1 MQTALLTALT
11 MLAFAAN
18 SVLTRMAVRDY
29 AVEPLQ
35 FAAIRLL
42 AGAAILVVLVALRG
56 GGLGLGRERL
66 PGAAALLVYM
76 LGFSLAYRGMD
87 AGVGALIL
95 FGGVQLTM
103 FAGAVLAREPVPAL
117 RWIGAV
123 VALSGLAVLLLGPNP
138 HRPDPQTALA
148 AAPTAFMAAAALGWG
163 VYSLIGRGAGDPLRA
178 TAASFLLA
186 SPVAV
191 LAALAAGGPMPSVP
205 GVVLALVSGSVT
217 SGLGYALWYVV
228 LPKLGRTRAAV
239 AQLTVPVIALLAGAA
254 LLGERPG
261 PEVVLAT
268 ALVLGGVALSLMRR
282 G

>member
-87 AGVGALIL
+87 AGVGAFIL

-123 VALSGLAVLLLGPNP
+123 VALSGLAVLLLGS
-138 HRPDPQTALA
+138 DPQTALA
-148 AAPTAFMAAAALGWG
+148 AAPTVFMAAAALGWG

-261 PEVVLAT
+261 PEVVLAA

>member
-42 AGAAILVVLVALRG
+42 AGAAILVGLVALRG
-56 GGLGLGRERL
+56 CGLGLGRERL

-123 VALSGLAVLLLGPNP
+123 VALSGLAVLLPG
-138 HRPDPQTALA
+138 PDPQTALA

-163 VYSLIGRGAGDPLRA
+163 VYSLIGRTAGDPLRA

-191 LAALAAGGPMPSVP
+191 LAALVAGGPMPSVP

-228 LPKLGRTRAAV
+228 LPRLGRTRAAV

-261 PEVVLAT
+261 PEVVLAA